1 MVEKHS
7 QTKYVIL
14 APGVSNAPAVGNPL
28 YNNSNGLLTLPVN
41 GVAIYGPVAGSGNH
55 QEVSASP
62 GNAIKII
69 KRRDTTG
76 DNSPLYTRLFEDSDW
91 INAFCRNQFNISAIA
106 ADTGTNSSH
115 LVGAANAAASG
126 QIEVQ
131 DNLNYQVQVSG
142 HGDRTDWFNGAYNT
156 PTTFGFYQA
165 PDFTAL
171 GYTDAQSRDLI
182 TQELALDFNSKSRQ
196 MSFAICIDA
205 AGTAPGTGAIL
216 ISDLANT
223 VTTPVGTPIV
233 IGYDSQGRQHTFV
246 MTKEIQAT
254 FAELATLVPAGA
266 LMKPYVVP
274 GTVSGPATAV
284 ASVAGTLVSETDHLF
299 FIALDEAK
307 AAYDYRVNTK
317 RRIEVGLVEG
327 FTTTAQAEITKA
339 YEGQGQFHQLDI
351 QFRKHNR
358 YEETHRSRFPYQS
371 YYLEF
376 NQSGLLKDATYD
388 YFVIEHCDDRT
399 ATSGMPSFNN
409 FTTIVAVVSFED
421 PSTPYFTGA
430 ANPQKTY
437 IQDALNLFVTNNNL
451 SIPTLAI

>member
-7 QTKYVIL
+7 QTKYIVL
-14 APGVSNAPAVGNPL
+14 TPNVDNAPAVGNPL
-28 YNNSNGLLTLPVN
+28 YDNGTGLLTLPVN

-55 QEVSASP
+55 QEVSAAP
-62 GNAIKII
+62 GEAIKIV

-76 DNSPLYTRLFEDSDW
+76 DTSPLYTRLFEDSDW
-91 INAFCRNQFNISAIA
+91 INSFCRNQLIISGVA

-115 LVGAANAAASG
+115 LVGAANGAASG
-126 QIEVQ
+126 QIEVL

-171 GYTDAQSRDLI
+171 GYTTEQSRDLI
-182 TQELALDFNSKSRQ
+182 TQELALDFNSKSRN
-196 MSFAICIDA
+196 MSFVIGIDS

-216 ISDLANT
+216 ITDLANPAT
-223 VTTPVGTPIV
+223 IPVGSPVI
-233 IGYDSQGRQHTFV
+233 IGYDAQGRQHTFV
-246 MTKEIQAT
+246 MTKEIQAS
-254 FAELATLVPAGA
+254 FAELATLVPATA
-266 LMKPYVVP
+266 VMKPYVVP
-274 GTVSGPATAV
+274 GTVNGPAVGV
-284 ASVAGTLVSETDHLF
+284 ASVAGTLASEVDHLY

-327 FTTTAQAEITKA
+327 FTSTAQAEITRA

-358 YEETHRSRFPYQS
+358 FEETHRSRFPYQS

-376 NQSGLLKDATYD
+376 DQSGLLKDATYD

-399 ATSGMPSFNN
+399 ATSGMPNSNN
-409 FTTIVAVVSFED
+409 HRTIVAVVSFED

-437 IQDALNLFVTNNNL
+437 IQDALNLFITNNNL
-451 SIPTLAI
+451 NLPALAI